1 MPTKGTKCSTRY
13 MYMKLN
19 KHDCCSL
26 LFRILSPLIVN
37 TQTWQ
42 NTWHPLLF
50 TFKITYSLVR
60 VRGRFALLRL
70 SRGVRYTVY
79 TKWPMYYNSHT
90 SNKELKGLKKVPF
103 FFLWVSSR
111 FPLQLPIC
119 PRPCYGF
126 YPAKRRINNL
136 ISSSCYTDSMLLA
149 FS

>member
-1 MPTKGTKCSTRY
+1 MPTKGTKCSTRC

-26 LFRILSPLIVN
+26 LFRILSPLILD

-70 SRGVRYTVY
+70 SKGVRYTVY
-79 TKWPMYYNSHT
+79 TKWPMYCNSHT
-90 SNKELKGLKKVPF
+90 SNKEGLKNVPF
-103 FFLWVSSR
+103 FLRVSSR
-111 FPLQLPIC
+111 FPLRLPVC

-136 ISSSCYTDSMLLA
+136 ISSSCYTDSMLPA

>member
-1 MPTKGTKCSTRY
+1 MPTKGTKCSTQY
-13 MYMKLN
+13 MSMKLN
-19 KHDCCSL
+19 KNDCCSL
-26 LFRILSPLIVN
+26 LFRILSPLIVD

-50 TFKITYSLVR
+50 TFKTTYSLVR

-70 SRGVRYTVY
+70 FKGVRYTVY
-79 TKWPMYYNSHT
+79 TKRPMSYNSHT
-90 SNKELKGLKKVPF
+90 SNKESLKNVPF
-103 FFLWVSSR
+103 FSLSVLTI
-111 FPLQLPIC
+111 PLRPPVC

-136 ISSSCYTDSMLLA
+136 ISSSCYTDSMPLA